1 MRKVLLLIDYQKGF
15 KSACSR
21 PQSQPLRSSLNVG
34 AGMISYKLCGSTPK
48 NLTVRTYRILA
59 IQRTVRTT
67 EGMLW

>member
-15 KSACSR
+15 KSDCSKATIPAPER
-21 PQSQPLRSSLNVG
+21 LAKRG
-34 AGMISYKLCGSTPK
+34 AGMLSYKLCGSTPK